1 MGRERCG
8 RRSGGAES
16 ETWGERT
23 EPRGRQ
29 KSAEK
34 PTVRLAC
41 EQRFVLVSGVS
52 LSHFSFFYR
61 CQNKNRGASWGLG
74 ATRSEC
80 LFLSFIAISHNPY
93 YHA

>member
-52 LSHFSFFYR
+52 LSHFFIGA
-61 CQNKNRGASWGLG
+61 KTKTGALGASWGLG
-74 ATRSEC
+74 ATRSKC
-80 LFLSFIAISHNPY
+80 LFLSFIAISAITHT
-93 YHA
+93 